1 MAQES
6 RITSF
11 EKALKDEGIAGTNL
25 EPVARS
31 IFAQESSSGANVKTS
46 NAGARGPMQVLP
58 ATFKAYNPQGNIDDP
73 YDNSVGGLRYI
84 KDLFSK
90 TNDPG
95 LTAVGY
101 YGGPKAIEKA
111 RQGIAVSDPRN
122 PNAPNTLQY
131 MEQVMGRT
139 KGSQAQPTPR
149 GNKPPVN
156 PLIKQK
162 ITDLGPSYQAAL
174 ALMAKADD
182 LDEAREKIAEE
193 EELASAGADFSQAK
207 QMLAQIKPT
216 SPFPAQE
223 PRRMAEGGD
232 VEKKPEPSMGEKVK
246 GTAKEILRSTQYTPY
261 DLLGAPVDVI
271 NLGLKGVDYVTGS
284 KLATEKPV
292 GGSDYLIQKS
302 RELGIADKPTGSI
315 TETLTRLGT
324 GIISPTAGPRAMAVA
339 AEKIAAKAAPKTASR
354 TQLDA
359 VKAAEPLPT
368 PKTAAAPTPEPPTA
382 PTPAFTTPVPDRAPQ
397 RMYPDEIDPAVQREI
412 DESNFVRGSDMRPY
426 PETMERILELDRM
439 RRRTA
444 NKDRVFFGQ
453 VEKWTES
460 LSGKPTVQEVKNRFA
475 KVGREYEIGRLELA
489 LQGKNPNDKVTSKEL
504 LEALKTT
511 SPQRYRTVINEPEQG
526 KFYQG
531 MDNPRP
537 SEPLGTINLLEDVDP
552 KASLSNSVSE
562 DLARLKHVVTQPFY
576 FSYRKPGDMDLL
588 ATYLRGPLIGRPDLA
603 DSVKGFET
611 KIAKL
616 DDRVTSLQ
624 NDRDAHRYIYTGSS
638 KAGLDGATEIRKA
651 QEKLLP
657 KLLQEN
663 NLDPAQ
669 YQYNFQLPGPV
680 RDTLDEGVRQA
691 VSTKIAKTI
700 AKKYGFK
707 YKDIPSFEKTIEG
720 LYEQAR
726 ITKQV
731 EMVDAGRMFEDEL
744 QVAINKTSAQGPYA
758 GQHSSITGISNNPIA
773 FSRFLE
779 VTPEMTKGE
788 TKGLKGIFVAEL
800 QSDRFDDLRK
810 LGPRGGSVAKDYD
823 DFQKIDSQ
831 IDIVVRKARQ
841 FLGNRNFKDLSEIEQ
856 KKYLEFGIEENKLV
870 QKRSFLKDRL
880 KIDVISNPEEFN
892 TYSVAEAF
900 PGMENMPQV
909 TQQLMIKNAIAAAI
923 QRNNQFV
930 LFPGADSAQAQLYE
944 KLPFNI
950 KTVVKDLGPGFE
962 VKKVPMESENG
973 DIVERLGIFWDQ
985 KAANRVAEEGVRFA
999 KGGSVDKNDL
1009 PDQKYI

>member
-31 IFAQESSSGANVKTS
+31 IFQQESSSGANVKTS

-90 TNDPG
+90 TNDLG
-95 LTAVGY
+95 LTAIGY

-111 RQGIAVSDPRN
+111 KQGIAVSDPRN

-139 KGSQAQPTPR
+139 KGSQAQPTPK

-182 LDEAREKIAEE
+182 LSEAREKIAEE

-232 VEKKPEPSMGEKVK
+232 VEKKPEPSVGEKVK

-261 DLLGAPVDVI
+261 DLLGAPVDII

-302 RELGIADKPTGSI
+302 RELGIADKPTGST

-324 GIISPTAGPRAMAVA
+324 GILSPTAGPKAMAVA

-354 TQLDA
+354 TQLDEVIA
-359 VKAAEPLPT
+359 TQPPKAPPAPV
-368 PKTAAAPTPEPPTA
+368 AAPEA
-382 PTPAFTTPVPDRAPQ
+382 APVPSKPLVIGK
-397 RMYPDEIDPAVQREI
+397 MGPDEIDPAVQKQI
-412 DESNFVRGSDMRPY
+412 DEIVVPTKQQK
-426 PETMERILELDRM
+426 E
-439 RRRTA
+439 
-444 NKDRVFFGQ
+444 KDRLFFGQ

-475 KVGREYEIGRLELA
+475 KVGREYEIGRLDLA

-526 KFYQG
+526 KFYQS

-552 KASLSNSVSE
+552 KASLSSSVSE

-624 NDRDAHRYIYTGSS
+624 NDRDAHKYIYTGSS

-669 YQYNFQLPGPV
+669 YQYNFQLPGPI
-680 RDTLDEGVRQA
+680 RDTLDEVVRQA

-700 AKKYGFK
+700 SKKYGFK
-707 YKDIPSFEKTIEG
+707 YKDIPSFEKTMEG

-726 ITKQV
+726 IKKQV

-779 VTPEMTKGE
+779 VELPADKKGK
-788 TKGLKGIFVAEL
+788 TKGIFVTEL

-810 LGPRGGSVAKDYD
+810 LGPKGGSASD
-823 DFQKIDSQ
+823 DIQEFDKLDQQIDS
-831 IDIVVRKARQ
+831 VVRQARQ

-870 QKRSFLKDRL
+870 QRKNQLAERFNNKQGD
-880 KIDVISNPEEFN
+880 PEA
-892 TYSVAEAF
+892 YSVAEAF
-900 PGMENMPQV
+900 PGMERMPQV
-909 TQQLMIKNAIAAAI
+909 SQQLMIKNAVAAAI
-923 QRNNQFV
+923 QRKNQFV

-985 KAANRVAEEGVRFA
+985 KAASRVAKEGVRFA

>member
-25 EPVARS
+25 ESVARS
-31 IFAQESSSGANVKTS
+31 IFQQESSSGANVKTS

-90 TNDPG
+90 TNDLG

-111 RQGIAVSDPRN
+111 KQGVAVNDPRN

-139 KGSQAQPTPR
+139 KGSQPQPAPR
-149 GNKPPVN
+149 ENKPPVN

-182 LDEAREKIAEE
+182 LNEAREKIAEE

-223 PRRMAEGGD
+223 PRRMADGGE

-261 DLLGAPVDVI
+261 DLLGAPVDII

-302 RELGIADKPTGSI
+302 RELGIADKPTGST

-324 GIISPTAGPRAMAVA
+324 GIISPTAGPKAMAVA

-354 TQLDA
+354 TQLDEVVA
-359 VKAAEPLPT
+359 AQPPKALPA
-368 PKTAAAPTPEPPTA
+368 PVAAPEAA
-382 PTPAFTTPVPDRAPQ
+382 PVSAPVSAPVPSKPLVIGK
-397 RMYPDEIDPAVQREI
+397 MGPDEIDPAVQKQI
-412 DESNFVRGSDMRPY
+412 DEIVVPTK
-426 PETMERILELDRM
+426 EQKE
-439 RRRTA
+439 
-444 NKDRVFFGQ
+444 KDRLFFGQ
-453 VEKWTES
+453 VEKWTKS
-460 LSGKPTVQEVKNRFA
+460 LPGKPTVQEVKNRFA
-475 KVGREYEIGRLELA
+475 KVGREYEISRLDLA

-511 SPQRYRTVINEPEQG
+511 SPQRYRTVINEPQQG
-526 KFYQG
+526 KFYQS

-537 SEPLGTINLLEDVDP
+537 SSPLGTINLLEDVNP
-552 KASLSNSVSE
+552 KESLSSSVSE
-562 DLARLKHVVTQPFY
+562 DLSRLKNIVTQPFF
-576 FSYRKPGDMDLL
+576 FSYRKPGDMKLL

-603 DSVKGFET
+603 DSVKDYE
-611 KIAKL
+611 KKMVKL
-616 DDRVTSLQ
+616 DDRLTTLQ
-624 NDRDAHRYIYTGSS
+624 GDRDAHKYIYTGSS
-638 KAGLDGATEIRKA
+638 KVGLKGADEIRKA
-651 QEKLLP
+651 QEELLP
-657 KLLQEN
+657 KILQEN
-663 NLDPAQ
+663 NLDPAN
-669 YQYNFQLPGPV
+669 YRYNFELPPQI
-680 RDTLDEGVRQA
+680 REILDERVSEA
-691 VSTKIAKTI
+691 VSTKIAKGL
-700 AKKYGFK
+700 ANKYNFEFT
-707 YKDIPSFEKTIEG
+707 DIPSLEKTMAN

-726 ITKQV
+726 LEKQV
-731 EMVDAGRMFEDEL
+731 GMTDAGRAFEDEL
-744 QVAINKTSAQGPYA
+744 QIAINKTSAQGPYP
-758 GQHSSITGISNNPIA
+758 GQHSPITGTNNPIA

-779 VTPEMTKGE
+779 VELPTAKEGKT
-788 TKGLKGIFVAEL
+788 KGIFVTEL

-810 LGPRGGSVAKDYD
+810 LGPKGGSVYKDIEEFNKLD
-823 DFQKIDSQ
+823 QQ
-831 IDIVVRKARQ
+831 IDTVVRQAGQ
-841 FLGNRNFKDLSEIEQ
+841 FLGNRNFKELSEAEQ

-870 QKRSFLKDRL
+870 QRKNQLAER
-880 KIDVISNPEEFN
+880 FN
-892 TYSVAEAF
+892 SRPDDPDAYNVAEAF
-900 PGMENMPQV
+900 PGMERMPQV
-909 TQQLMIKNAIAAAI
+909 SQQLMIKNAVAAAI
-923 QRNNQFV
+923 QRKNQFV

-944 KLPFNI
+944 KLPFNV
-950 KTVVKDLGPGFE
+950 KAVVKDLGPGFE

-985 KAANRVAEEGVRFA
+985 KAASRVAEEGVRFA